1 MEVTWG
7 WQHVDFSP
15 GEWQEQGPITET
27 EALAAY
33 ADFPWP
39 AQLTQLADRQRAG
52 LISVWPGLWFRRGP
66 ETLLL
71 ISPDEWTV
79 VLDYR
84 VGQEQYFYELSL
96 SWWAHNLDPEDVIQ
110 MLFAGTLS
118 QWPGWQ
124 NPDRFATFPLPAPQR
139 S

>member
-1 MEVTWG
+1 MDVTWG
-7 WQHVDFSP
+7 WQHVDFTP
-15 GEWQEQGPITET
+15 DERREQGPITEA

-33 ADFPWP
+33 ADFPCQ
-39 AQLTQLADRQRAG
+39 AQLDELAERLRAG
-52 LISVWPGLWFRRGP
+52 LISSWPGLWFRRGP

-71 ISPDEWTV
+71 IWPDEWRV

-84 VGQEQYFYELSL
+84 VGEEQYFYELSL
-96 SWWAHNLDPEDVIQ
+96 SWWAHNLDPEDLIQ
-110 MLFAGTLS
+110 MLFAGTLA

-124 NPDRFATFPLPAPQR
+124 SPDRFAPLPLPPPHQ